1 MQLIFLILIVLCQ
14 DSGIQRE
21 IINTRLQNVS
31 DQELVSIY
39 TIPNDSIDPRYL
51 SLFSKDSL
59 VSRWIRL
66 PGFSGDWIHR
76 FSQDQI
82 FSNERT
88 KTMALDGFI
97 PEEQIVK
104 SRCSSHSNQMILELG
119 TPIISLSREF
129 AVLYEQSYSCDG
141 RSGSSQINLYHKK
154 NQWELV
160 AFVPLSVH

>member
-1 MQLIFLILIVLCQ
+1 MQLIFLLLIALWQ
-14 DSGIQRE
+14 DCIHEE
-21 IINTRLQNVS
+21 IINTRLQNLS
-31 DQELVSIY
+31 EQQLVY
-39 TIPNDSIDPRYL
+39 LHTIPTDSIDPHYQEIL
-51 SLFSKDSL
+51 LKDSL
-59 VSRWIRL
+59 VSRWVSL
-66 PGFSGDWIHR
+66 PGFSSDWIHR

-104 SRCSSHSNQMILELG
+104 SRCSSYSNQMILELG

-141 RSGSSQINLYHKK
+141 RSGSSQINVYYKT

-160 AFVPLSVH
+160 AIVPLSVH